1 VFLAFFLRSFNSFKR
16 NFAAG
21 IMPLAFPLI
30 FLFLFL
36 DTAGEAEKA
45 PSLRIAI
52 IESQLSSQIIDSLI
66 ETSLIDLKYID
77 QGYDLNNI
85 NTKKFDAILVSN
97 YSASGDVVIDNT
109 DKLTLLTRAGYSR
122 WIKAIFTQISSPDP
136 KLEEMTTVELSST
149 GNSYIAFILPGLFVM
164 ILIQLATTS
173 TANIVLSDRQ
183 DGTLRIISSVKNS
196 IFPLFT
202 AEITFRFIFTM
213 ICYFLI
219 ALLATQITDFLS
231 EGNFIQ
237 FTAVFILGTFMMM
250 ILGFALGGVLPG
262 QRNWSVL
269 ITLLGLSFWF
279 FSDILFV
286 ASQHT
291 FAKPLSLILP
301 PTYLVDALRQIST
314 GEQGT
319 FSLPFDI
326 GMIIFWIVLL
336 SFISIKFFRY
346 ETNDNRL

>member
-1 VFLAFFLRSFNSFKR
+1 VFTAFFQRSYYSFKR

-36 DTAGEAEKA
+36 DTAGDAEKA

-52 IESQLSSQIIDSLI
+52 IEGQLPLVVIDSLI
-66 ETSLIDLKYID
+66 ETSLIDLKYIAQD
-77 QGYDLNNI
+77 YELNNI

-97 YSASGDVVIDNT
+97 YAANDDIVSNKDN
-109 DKLTLLTRAGYSR
+109 LTLLTRTGYSR
-122 WIKAIFTQISSPDP
+122 WIKAILSQVHISDP
-136 KLEEMTTVELSST
+136 GLKELDIVELNST

-173 TANIVLSDRQ
+173 TANLILSDRQ

-196 IFPLFT
+196 IFPLFS
-202 AEITFRFIFTM
+202 AEIAFRFIFTM
-213 ICYFLI
+213 TCYFLI

-237 FTAVFILGTFMMM
+237 FTAVFILGAFMMM

-286 ASQHT
+286 ASQHA

-314 GEQGT
+314 GEKGT
-319 FSLPFDI
+319 FSLSFDI

>member
-1 VFLAFFLRSFNSFKR
+1 
-16 NFAAG
+16 
-21 IMPLAFPLI
+21 MPLAFPLI

-36 DTAGEAEKA
+36 DAAGDAEIA
-45 PSLRIAI
+45 PSLRVAI
-52 IESQLSSQIIDSLI
+52 IEGQLSLDVIDSLI
-66 ETSLIDLKYID
+66 ETNLIDLKYID
-77 QGYDLNNI
+77 NDYDINNI

-97 YSASGDVVIDNT
+97 YLSNDNIIDNSE
-109 DKLTLLTRAGYSR
+109 KLTLLTRGNYLH
-122 WIKAIFTQISSPDP
+122 WVKAIFNQVDSSNHLL
-136 KLEEMTTVELSST
+136 KEINTVELNST

-173 TANIVLSDRQ
+173 TANIILSDRQ

-196 IFPLFT
+196 IVPLFT
-202 AEITFRFIFTM
+202 AEIVFRFIFTM
-213 ICYFLI
+213 VCYFLI
-219 ALLATQITDFLS
+219 ALLATQVTDFLS
-231 EGNFIQ
+231 DGNFIQ
-237 FTAVFILGTFMMM
+237 FTSVFILGTFMMM

-286 ASQHT
+286 ASQHP

-319 FSLPFDI
+319 FSLSFDI
-326 GMIIFWIVLL
+326 GMIIFWIILL